1 MRKAA
6 CLLGILL
13 AVSFS
18 GEGQEKYLSNDGFIS
33 FYSHTPLEDIKAEH
47 REVSGVIDAASGEVA
62 VIVKM
67 TGFEFRKKLMQEH
80 FNENYVESH
89 KYPKSTFSGRITN
102 NTEIDYTSQGSYEVL
117 IEGTLTIHGVTNEIS
132 ARGTLEVLDKGIKAR
147 TSFIV
152 RPEDYD
158 IKIPRVV
165 RNNIAKEVEV
175 TFELHGLPI

>member
-1 MRKAA
+1 MRKAV
-6 CLLGILL
+6 CLLCILL
-13 AVSFS
+13 TIPFS
-18 GEGQEKYLSNDGFIS
+18 GEGQEKYLSNEGFIS

-47 REVSGVIDAASGEVA
+47 RQVSGVIDASNGEVA

-102 NTEIDYTSQGSYEVL
+102 NSEIDYASQGSYEVS
-117 IEGTLTIHGVTNEIS
+117 IEGTLSIHGVSKEIS
-132 ARGTLEVLDKGIKAR
+132 ARGTLEVLDQGIIAR

-158 IKIPRVV
+158 IIIPKVV

-175 TFELHGLPI
+175 TFELQGLPI